1 MGLAQTFRAVAGQ
14 FGVGSGDYDDYDDD
28 EEFTASADD
37 EHSATPLAI
46 VRPQRLAFSLVT
58 PQDFDAAQRIADHL
72 RGGTP
77 VIVDLQACGR
87 DLAERL
93 IDFCS
98 GLTYALDGSVEYLG
112 ENVVLLAPHNVELS
126 SEALGGLQERRF
138 LNQF

>member
-14 FGVGSGDYDDYDDD
+14 FGVGSDDYADYADD
-28 EEFTASADD
+28 EASTASAEY

-58 PQDFDAAQRIADHL
+58 PQDFDAAQQIADHL
-72 RGGTP
+72 RADTP

-87 DLAERL
+87 DLTERL
-93 IDFCS
+93 IDFFS

-112 ENVVLLAPHNVELS
+112 ERVVLLAPHSVELS
-126 SEALGGLQERRF
+126 SEDLSGLQERRF
-138 LNQF
+138 LNQL